1 MDNYYKKYLKYKTK
15 YLNLLDNT
23 NFKFTDIEQIGGN
36 FNIGDIVINSKNE
49 EKLGTIVKIKNEY
62 YILDSK
68 RVIPKREI
76 IGPKTKPKFPKNLR
90 GKIQRPPWTLYWI
103 GDYSPPH
110 KKQSIFD
117 KLKLLDDEN
126 YDSWF
131 EKNFPENLRRKIRR
145 IPGTSVYMENE
156 DSSSRLPITIHDW
169 NPGLSYDLITGE
181 RKGWETPLNMD
192 EYDFSKTVRIFY
204 NQTYNPI
211 ELRGFFTHGIHNNI
225 ETFINILKDKI
236 ILPRNRISSLI
247 NTGTDESVIN
257 SNLISLSTITVEG
270 GKPYKIYGE
279 RGITFITNKI
289 NYMNLTK
296 QAANMPNEFFINQ
309 LNLDKTYLL
318 LDEKLKTLKIKD
330 IPMLTESLNIH
341 SFSYK
346 DTIKKKILFLI
357 DEFQITYIE
366 KEIINKEENLESLKK
381 IYYDII
387 YKLFDEKTFLE
398 VVNLL
403 LAKYDV
409 AIDIVFLNFI

>member
-1 MDNYYKKYLKYKTK
+1 
-15 YLNLLDNT
+15 
-23 NFKFTDIEQIGGN
+23 
-36 FNIGDIVINSKNE
+36 
-49 EKLGTIVKIKNEY
+49 
-62 YILDSK
+62 
-68 RVIPKREI
+68 
-76 IGPKTKPKFPKNLR
+76 
-90 GKIQRPPWTLYWI
+90 
-103 GDYSPPH
+103 
-110 KKQSIFD
+110 
-117 KLKLLDDEN
+117 
-126 YDSWF
+126 
-131 EKNFPENLRRKIRR
+131 
-145 IPGTSVYMENE
+145 MENE
-156 DSSSRLPITIHDW
+156 DSSSRLHITIHDYDW

-181 RKGWETPLNMD
+181 RKGWETPLNMN

-211 ELRGFFTHGIHNNI
+211 ELRGFFTHGIRNNI

-236 ILPRNRISSLI
+236 ILPRNRIRSLI

-366 KEIINKEENLESLKK
+366 KEIVNREENLESLKK